1 MKKSMVILAAIGAF
15 STSVLA
21 SDVFVN
27 VGYNVAGS
35 SETVIMGA
43 LFSEEEPLTLKSGGG
58 GKPQDEG
65 APPAPGDT
73 IQTVDSDA
81 PAHEQLMAE
90 VNNRLVWAA
99 EQADVGMTLQSEY
112 LYGMAQA
119 EISSLR
125 LSIDTILWLM
135 GEGENFSEVIGFA
148 PYKDWDAIVGAG
160 PGSDAPFYFEGL
172 LLTIQGKY
180 TEAEECYKKAAANP
194 MHTERDFFYLR
205 YMTVEE
211 LYMLEEEVSA
221 LENTVYDLYTPR
233 TRLLA
238 ERTGAEFSPYYHL
251 AMAQELSDR
260 PAEALQCAV
269 NALMTNPMEPSLFSA
284 AAAYAMDAGEA
295 DVACEYINEGLYI
308 YPEDS
313 ALNYMA
319 ALLSAAAGDNA
330 TAQSYLNTAKANAE
344 GELLEQ
350 INALAGQIGG

>member
-1 MKKSMVILAAIGAF
+1 MKKLLLIFLALVLALSLAAC
-15 STSVLA
+15 
-21 SDVFVN
+21 
-27 VGYNVAGS
+27 
-35 SETVIMGA
+35 
-43 LFSEEEPLTLKSGGG
+43 G
-58 GKPQDEG
+58 GKSPDEG
-65 APPAPGDT
+65 ETPTPGDT
-73 IQTVDSDA
+73 VQTVDPDA

-99 EQADVGMTLQSEY
+99 QQADVGMTLQSEY

-135 GEGENFSEVIGFA
+135 GEGENLSEVIGSA

-172 LLTIQGKY
+172 LLTIQGKDA
-180 TEAEECYKKAAANP
+180 EAEECYKKAAANP
-194 MHTERDFFYLR
+194 MHTERDFYYLR
-205 YMTVEE
+205 NMTVEE
-211 LYMLEEEVSA
+211 LYALEEEVSA
-221 LENTVYDLYTPR
+221 LEDTVYGLYTPR

-251 AMAQELSDR
+251 AMAEERADY

-269 NALMTNPMEPSLFSA
+269 NALLTNPVEPSLFSA
-284 AAAYAMDAGEA
+284 AAAYAMDAGKVDTA
-295 DVACEYINEGLYI
+295 SEYINEGLYV
-308 YPEDS
+308 YPEDGS
-313 ALNYMA
+313 LNYMA
-319 ALLSAAAGDNA
+319 ALLCAAAGDTEAAGN
-330 TAQSYLNTAKANAE
+330 YLDTAKANAE